1 VLFEGATQTSNF
13 GSEPVFSDLAFRH
26 RVHSL
31 TYLTLVLTVVSGEQ
45 PMYEWQHDLS
55 AYGSVHGWVDLRPL
69 HPDKNNAKD
78 TKDGKDGKDSKNSK
92 NSNSD
97 APPQLNLSL
106 EFQVHSGPLH
116 LIMLRPYMSTADLQE
131 VARQSKVSATLLL
144 LFVCLKFL
152 WFSFVLQGED
162 DFVADDGDAARLAVA
177 HESAASR
184 MGVVSETDAGMS
196 AHHCLLRRARR
207 PALWLS
213 HGSVT

>member
-152 WFSFVLQGED
+152 WFSFVLQGKTILSPTTEMLHD
-162 DFVADDGDAARLAVA
+162 WL
-177 HESAASR
+177 SR
-184 MGVVSETDAGMS
+184 MSPPRPEWVSCLRLMLG
-196 AHHCLLRRARR
+196 CLLIIAFYVVPGVLLFGYRMGA
-207 PALWLS
+207 
-213 HGSVT
+213 